1 MVMMFSTTKVKKI
14 FSLTTVTNKIV
25 IMKKNAKKEN
35 FPPKKHSQKI
45 LEKFAKTS

>member
-35 FPPKKHSQKI
+35 FPPKKALTKNFG
-45 LEKFAKTS
+45 KVC